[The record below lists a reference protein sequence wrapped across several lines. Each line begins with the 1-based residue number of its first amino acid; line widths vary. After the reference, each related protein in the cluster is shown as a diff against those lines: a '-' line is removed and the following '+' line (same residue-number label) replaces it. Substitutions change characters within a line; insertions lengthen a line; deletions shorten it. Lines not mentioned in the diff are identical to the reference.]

1 MRGTG
6 MDLLWRIL
14 AAFSFDCFK
23 DSSSSRW
30 AVIDQPD
37 FHRFTGHSLKS
48 TECRTRCSCFGF
60 YDVLQHSSMFE
71 SNPSAYSIW
80 ISALCLILNCVIVPT
95 QGAQC
100 FLVEGVL
107 KSGCDDK
114 SHQSGFYTP
123 SFTVVMTTG
132 FQNRS
137 SFASWKPV
145 HVTQLRNPKW
155 NPVFLLA
162 FPHCS
167 EKKSQSENV
176 RLTGVHSGWEWGSDT
191 FVSAHTEVLA
201 QSSNSTLTV
210 TRSCFTSYWF
220 FPRNKCVHSNSICVQ
235 RAPEKPDPITPAVSC
250 FHGFD
255 W

>member
-60 YDVLQHSSMFE
+60 YDVLQHSPMFE

-80 ISALCLILNCVIVPT
+80 ISALCLILNCVILP
-95 QGAQC
+95 GAQC
-100 FLVEGVL
+100 FLVERVL

-145 HVTQLRNPKW
+145 HVTQLRNPASDIP
-155 NPVFLLA
+155 NETPFFCLHFHTA
-162 FPHCS
+162 
-167 EKKSQSENV
+167 V
-176 RLTGVHSGWEWGSDT
+176 RRSHNLRTWG
-191 FVSAHTEVLA
+191 
-201 QSSNSTLTV
+201 
-210 TRSCFTSYWF
+210 
-220 FPRNKCVHSNSICVQ
+220 
-235 RAPEKPDPITPAVSC
+235 
-250 FHGFD
+250 
-255 W
+255 